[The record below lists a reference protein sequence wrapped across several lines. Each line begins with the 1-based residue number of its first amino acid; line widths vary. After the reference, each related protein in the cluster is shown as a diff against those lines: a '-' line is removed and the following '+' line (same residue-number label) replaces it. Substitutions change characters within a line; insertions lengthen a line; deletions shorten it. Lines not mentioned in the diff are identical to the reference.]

1 VVPDTIGGRYR
12 LVERLS
18 GGGMADV
25 WVAQDSQLDRLVV
38 IKLLGPGADRARF
51 EREAHAVAALSHTN
65 ICLLYDY
72 GAEDGR
78 PYMVFEHLPGG
89 TLEDRFRSEQ
99 PLADADAARIAAE
112 VAAALAHAHAQGVV
126 HRDLKPANVL
136 FDEEGRAKVADFGV
150 ARMSGADTLTED
162 GTLIGT
168 AAYMSPEQAA
178 GEPAT
183 EASDVYSF
191 GVVLYRMLTG
201 RLPFDAPDALEV
213 ARSHREEAAT
223 PVTSLRADAPPV
235 LAALAEDAMA
245 KQPAARPRDGEELL
259 DRLHEGA
266 PIAAAAEATAVT
278 NVIRRPP
285 VRRLPLPLVALFGA
299 LVLAAAGVAL
309 AVMATRG
316 GSEPKPL
323 APSNTQRTTVGS
335 TEPETTEPTT
345 TRSESTTTA
354 STQTQPIPPPP
365 PPPPPP
371 QPPPPPPPPPPE
383 PLPPPPPEPVPPPPP
398 PEPLPPPPP
407 PPG

>member
-1 VVPDTIGGRYR
+1 MVPGTIGGRYR

-18 GGGMADV
+18 GGGMAEV

-51 EREAHAVAALSHTN
+51 EREAHAVAALTHTN

-89 TLEDRFRSEQ
+89 TLEDRFVAGR
-99 PLADADAARIAAE
+99 PLADADTARIAAE
-112 VAAALAHAHAQGVV
+112 VAAALAHAHGQGVV
-126 HRDLKPANVL
+126 HRDLKPSNVL

-150 ARMSGADTLTED
+150 ARVSDAVTLTED

-178 GEPAT
+178 GKPAT
-183 EASDVYSF
+183 EPSDVYSF

-201 RLPFDAPDALEV
+201 RLPFDAPDAFEV
-213 ARSHREEAAT
+213 ARRHREET
-223 PVTSLRADAPPV
+223 PPLISSFRPDAPPV

-245 KQPAARPRDGEELL
+245 KQPAARPRDGEELVE
-259 DRLHEGA
+259 RLHEAA
-266 PIAAAAEATAVT
+266 PIAAPVEATAVT
-278 NVIRRPP
+278 HVLRRP
-285 VRRLPLPLVALFGA
+285 VRRFPVPLVALFAA
-299 LVLAAAGVAL
+299 LLLAAAGVTLAL
-309 AVMATRG
+309 VTTRG
-316 GSEPKPL
+316 GSEPKPV
-323 APSNTQRTTVGS
+323 APSATDRTTVAS
-335 TEPETTEPTT
+335 SEPETTEQTT

-354 STQTQPIPPPP
+354 ATQTLPVAPPP

-371 QPPPPPPPPPPE
+371 QPPPPPPPPPE

-398 PEPLPPPPP
+398 PEPIPPPPP